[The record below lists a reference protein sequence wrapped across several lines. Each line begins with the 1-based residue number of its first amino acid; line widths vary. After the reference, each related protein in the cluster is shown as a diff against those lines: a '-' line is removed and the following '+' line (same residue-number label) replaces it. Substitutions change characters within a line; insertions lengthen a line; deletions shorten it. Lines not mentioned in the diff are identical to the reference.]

1 MSLSPGENCR
11 AHRRKCVAFDKTSC
25 DRCHKLELTCIFK
38 FTETTIKAPKP
49 VISTS
54 KRNKLFDAVW
64 TLKKESDSIQLQ
76 LSQLQSVLD
85 LRPSCG
91 CVDPCTHN
99 LKLLPKQS
107 SSRWEVTISSNHN
120 GFAQFQTTVQSLS
133 DLSKFLNEAVSLL
146 KCNGYIDK
154 LSETSGKQVLPV
166 TYKTLKVEALIRK
179 LIGIPMGNNSCKA
192 LAWMDSGRRT
202 QLKRQAIDRYFECS
216 GLCDPILIYSYHY
229 PLLIESPNS
238 LIATALVAKIAYSK
252 CQHIDMTGCD
262 FTRAEFA
269 RSCRVEAKS
278 LLEEVLFD
286 SEPTL
291 EICIALWALCFSSM
305 YALEPTEARFQSSI
319 CWRMVI
325 QLKPKYIKMRHP
337 SLEDNIKAESWKRLF
352 YMARYTEFNFRMS
365 HDLVRDFTSIAH
377 DTEIGLPT
385 PLPCEATDDRFVISV
400 FCYRYV
406 TQLTTNAAGITK
418 DNLAEIT
425 GLRLFA
431 GVIDQIQSAALQYQE
446 NTLLQMWHGIPDN
459 LRLGSGPFKITETNE
474 INECHNPCVLRFN
487 MVFYIYWMNLHSRL
501 MISPHSTDL
510 AGASFSRFD
519 GDRSLIVASINSDTA
534 TKIFVA
540 ISSRYPCVLEIHWL
554 TMCIEVLTL
563 LTTAANEYIRNRA
576 IYNLE
581 LATKIL
587 NLQLE
592 AIGYDQSRPDSPYL
606 DKLKEIINTHTW
618 L

>member
-1 MSLSPGENCR
+1 M
-11 AHRRKCVAFDKTSC
+11 
-25 DRCHKLELTCIFK
+25 TCIFK

-64 TLKKESDSIQLQ
+64 TLKKESESIQLQ
-76 LSQLQSVLD
+76 LSQLRSILEPT
-85 LRPSCG
+85 PSCG
-91 CVDPCTHN
+91 CLDPCTHN
-99 LKLLPKQS
+99 LKLLPKQTS
-107 SSRWEVTISSNHN
+107 SSWEVTISSNRN

-133 DLSKFLNEAVSLL
+133 DLSKFLNEAVALL
-146 KCNGYIDK
+146 RCNGYIDK
-154 LSETSGKQVLPV
+154 LSEASGKQVLPV
-166 TYKTLKVEALIRK
+166 TYKTLKVESLIRR
-179 LIGIPMGNNSCKA
+179 LMGSRMARNASNIPTG
-192 LAWMDSGRRT
+192 MDPGRRT
-202 QLKRQAIDRYFECS
+202 QLKRQAIHRYFQCS

-229 PLLIESPNS
+229 PFLIENPDS
-238 LIATALVAKIAYSK
+238 LLATAIVTRIAYSK

-269 RSCRVEAKS
+269 MSCRLEAKS

-291 EICIALWALCFSSM
+291 EIAIALWALCFGSM
-305 YALEPTEARFQSSI
+305 YALEQIEARFQSSI

-325 QLKPKYIKMRHP
+325 QLKQKYIKMQHP

-365 HDLVRDFTSIAH
+365 HDLVKDFTSIAH
-377 DTEIGLPT
+377 DTEVGLPT

-406 TQLTTNAAGITK
+406 TQLTTNAAGLTR

-431 GVIDQIQSAALQYQE
+431 GVIDQIQSTAIQYQE

-474 INECHNPCVLRFN
+474 INECQNPCVLRFN
-487 MVFYIYWMNLHSRL
+487 MVFYIYWMNLHSRI
-501 MISPHSTDL
+501 MMPPNKTDL
-510 AGASFSRFD
+510 TGAAFGRFD

-534 TKIFVA
+534 TKIFA
-540 ISSRYPCVLEIHWL
+540 ALSSRYPCVLEIHWL
-554 TMCIEVLTL
+554 TMCIEVLSL
-563 LTTAANEYIRNRA
+563 LTTATNIFIRNRA

-581 LATKIL
+581 IATQIM
-587 NLQLE
+587 NSQLQ
-592 AIGYDQSRPDSPYL
+592 AIGNDQSRPGSPYL